1 MYEAFF
7 GFREKPF
14 NLTPDPRFLYLSA
27 KHSEA
32 FAHLEFGLK
41 QRGGF
46 VVVTGEVG
54 TGKTTLCRYFLDRLD
69 EDTLS
74 AFILYPALDALGL
87 LRSINDDL
95 GVVCEGDQAR
105 DLVGAL
111 HRFLLESRAAG
122 KNIVLVIDEAQNLSP
137 EVLEQIRLISNLET
151 ATEKLIQIVLIGQS
165 ELNTLL
171 AQNNLRQLA
180 QRVTARYHLDPM
192 SQEETTSYI
201 RHRLEV
207 AGGVGKVSFTAGA
220 LRRIHRFS
228 KGLPRLINLLCDR
241 VLLAGFVLGRRDI
254 DGRLVKR
261 AIGELDLTHLEGRRW
276 HQTWSFRTAA
286 ATLCVGGL
294 AFAVWQGTPVLLPG
308 AEESVAAAVAPPPEP
323 ATDSSEGSISAEA
336 FERRVSTLS
345 RPLSRRGAAAV
356 MLELWDAH
364 VDGTDALSP
373 DEDLPAIARR
383 GGLNAIELTTH
394 FDQIRQ
400 LNVPVVM
407 ELFHTTREDT
417 VYAALAE
424 LSGDTAVVFFA
435 PEDSMRVPLSV
446 LDRSWMR
453 RAFVFWRD
461 FEANDDPTLAS
472 AWVADSLQDL
482 GYLSS
487 NIGDSGARPALQVAV
502 GRFQS
507 SNFLVPDR
515 ILGPKTR
522 MTLYAR
528 SGRYPVPRLF

>member
-1 MYEAFF
+1 MYEGFF

-46 VVVTGEVG
+46 VAVTGEVG

-69 EDTLS
+69 EDTVS

-95 GVVCEGDQAR
+95 GIDCQGEQAR
-105 DLVGAL
+105 DLVAAL
-111 HRFLLESRAAG
+111 HRFLLESREKG

-137 EVLEQIRLISNLET
+137 DVLEQIRLISNLET

-165 ELNTLL
+165 ELSLML
-171 AQNNLRQLA
+171 DQSNLRQLA

-192 SQEETTSYI
+192 SQEETVSYI

-207 AGGVGKVSFTAGA
+207 AGGVGKVSFTSGA

-254 DGRLVKR
+254 DAGLVKR
-261 AIGELDLTHLEGRRW
+261 AIGELDLGHLKGKKW
-276 HQTWSFRTAA
+276 YQSWVFRAA
-286 ATLCVGGL
+286 AAMIVAGAL
-294 AFAVWQGTPVLLPG
+294 AFGLWRVAPALIPV
-308 AEESVAAAVAPPPEP
+308 AEESVSAADAPVVPPADEVAPG
-323 ATDSSEGSISAEA
+323 TISEET

-356 MLELWDAH
+356 LLDLWDAH
-364 VDGTDALSP
+364 LDGTDALSP
-373 DEDLPAIARR
+373 NDNLPTIARR

-394 FDQIRQ
+394 FDQVRR
-400 LNVPVVM
+400 LNLPVIM

-417 VYAALAE
+417 VYATLAE

-435 PEDSMRVPLSV
+435 PGDSVRVPVSV
-446 LDRSWMR
+446 LDRFWVR
-453 RAFVFWRD
+453 NVFVFWRD
-461 FEANDDPTLAS
+461 FEPSAGAPTSS
-472 AWVADSLQDL
+472 AWVSASLRDL

-487 NIGDSGARPALQVAV
+487 EPSARPALQAAV

-522 MTLYAR
+522 MALYAR

>member
-122 KNIVLVIDEAQNLSP
+122 KNIVLVIDEAQNLTP

-207 AGGVGKVSFTAGA
+207 AGGVGKVSFTARA

-254 DGRLVKR
+254 DAGLVKR
-261 AIGELDLTHLEGRRW
+261 AIGELDLTHLEGKRW
-276 HQTWSFRTAA
+276 HQTWGFRTAA
-286 ATLCVGGL
+286 ATLGVGVV
-294 AFAVWQGTPVLLPG
+294 AFVVWQGTPVLLPG

-323 ATDSSEGSISAEA
+323 ATDSSEESISAEA

-373 DEDLPAIARR
+373 DEELPAIARR

-435 PEDSMRVPLSV
+435 PGDSMRVPLSV
-446 LDRSWMR
+446 LDRFWMR

-461 FEANDDPTLAS
+461 FEANDDPALAS

-487 NIGDSGARPALQVAV
+487 DSGARPALQAAV

>member
-46 VVVTGEVG
+46 VAVTGEVG
-54 TGKTTLCRYFLDRLD
+54 TGKTTLSRYFLDRLD
-69 EDTLS
+69 EDTVS

-95 GVVCEGDQAR
+95 GVVSEGDQAK
-105 DLVGAL
+105 DLVSAL
-111 HRFLLESRAAG
+111 HRFLLASRAAG
-122 KNIVLVIDEAQNLSP
+122 KNIVLVIDEAQNLAP

-151 ATEKLIQIVLIGQS
+151 STEKLIQIVLIGQS

-180 QRVTARYHLDPM
+180 QRVTARYHLHPM
-192 SQEETTSYI
+192 SQRETISYI

-254 DGRLVKR
+254 DASLVKR
-261 AIGELDLTHLEGRRW
+261 AIGELDLAHLNGKRW
-276 HQTWSFRTAA
+276 HQSWSFRAA
-286 ATLCVGGL
+286 VATICAGGL
-294 AFAVWQGTPVLLPG
+294 AFAIWKGVPALIPV
-308 AEESVAAAVAPPPEP
+308 AEESVSAAVAPEP
-323 ATDSSEGSISAEA
+323 QSVVDSLEATISEEA

-356 MLELWDAH
+356 LLDLWDAH
-364 VDGTDALSP
+364 VGGTVALSP
-373 DEDLPAIARR
+373 SEELPAIARR
-383 GGLNAIELTTH
+383 GGLDSIELTTH
-394 FDQIRQ
+394 FDQVRR
-400 LNVPVVM
+400 LNLPVVM
-407 ELFHTTREDT
+407 ELFHPTREDT
-417 VYAALAE
+417 VYATLAE
-424 LSGDTAVVFFA
+424 LSGDTALVFFA
-435 PEDSMRVPLSV
+435 PEDSVRVPVSV
-446 LDRSWMR
+446 LDRFWVR
-453 RAFVFWRD
+453 NIHVFWRD
-461 FEANDDPTLAS
+461 FEPSGDPPTNS
-472 AWVADSLQDL
+472 VWVTESLREL

-487 NIGDSGARPALQVAV
+487 EPGARPALQAAV

-522 MTLYAR
+522 MALYAR

>member
-46 VVVTGEVG
+46 VAVTGEVG
-54 TGKTTLCRYFLDRLD
+54 TGKTTLSRYFLDRLD
-69 EDTLS
+69 EDTVS

-95 GVVCEGDQAR
+95 GVVSEGDQAK
-105 DLVGAL
+105 DLVSAL
-111 HRFLLESRAAG
+111 HRFLLASRAKG

-151 ATEKLIQIVLIGQS
+151 STEKLIQIVLIGQS

-192 SQEETTSYI
+192 NQKETISHI

-228 KGLPRLINLLCDR
+228 KGLPRLIDLLCDR
-241 VLLAGFVLGRRDI
+241 VLLAGFVLSRKDI
-254 DGRLVKR
+254 DASLVKR
-261 AIGELDLTHLEGRRW
+261 AIGELDLAHLNGKRW
-276 HQTWSFRTAA
+276 YQSWGFRAAA
-286 ATLCVGGL
+286 ATICAGGL
-294 AFAVWQGTPVLLPG
+294 AFAIWQGGLALIPV
-308 AEESVAAAVAPPPEP
+308 AEESVS
-323 ATDSSEGSISAEA
+323 ATARVQPVDDSLAGRYSAEA

-345 RPLSRRGAAAV
+345 RPLSRRGAATV
-356 MLELWDAH
+356 LLELWDVH
-364 VDGTDALSP
+364 VSGTGALSL
-373 DEDLPAIARR
+373 DEDLPDIARR
-383 GGLNAIELTTH
+383 SGLDVIEFTTH
-394 FDQIRQ
+394 FEEVRQ
-400 LNVPVVM
+400 LNLPVVM
-407 ELFHTTREDT
+407 ELFHNTREDT
-417 VYAALAE
+417 VYAALAK

-435 PEDSMRVPLSV
+435 PDDSVLVPVSV
-446 LDRSWMR
+446 LDRFWVKNV
-453 RAFVFWRD
+453 FVFWRD
-461 FEANDDPTLAS
+461 FEPNGDPSNDS
-472 AWVADSLQDL
+472 AWVAESLRDL

-487 NIGDSGARPALQVAV
+487 ESGDRPALHAAV

-522 MTLYAR
+522 MALYAR